1 MRLTILIN
9 GSDPTVSH
17 DYAVLWL
24 DTEEHRWSREAH
36 QGIDLPPWG
45 ELHDEDGV
53 TTLCAPSTDA
63 PLCTL
68 RGLHVDRKQRVS
80 AAQGAAAW
88 TALPTRAPTSGFW
101 RLQAVDRQTVR
112 AENSVFGNWPLALSF
127 LSVGIALCRRECG
140 FAGEQFARPF
150 ASSLA
155 ESGSLNFALYVI

>member
-24 DTEEHRWSREAH
+24 DTDQRRWSREAH

-45 ELHDEDGV
+45 ELRDEGGV

-80 AAQGAAAW
+80 AAQGDAA
-88 TALPTRAPTSGFW
+88 
-101 RLQAVDRQTVR
+101 
-112 AENSVFGNWPLALSF
+112 
-127 LSVGIALCRRECG
+127 
-140 FAGEQFARPF
+140 
-150 ASSLA
+150 
-155 ESGSLNFALYVI
+155 

>member
-24 DTEEHRWSREAH
+24 DTDQRRWSREAH

-45 ELHDEDGV
+45 ELRDEGGV

-80 AAQGAAAW
+80 AAQGDAAW
-88 TALPTRAPTSGFW
+88 TAVRNRTPTSGFW
-101 RLQAVDRQTVR
+101 RLQAVDRQNVR
-112 AENSVFGNWPLALSF
+112 AENSVFGN
-127 LSVGIALCRRECG
+127 
-140 FAGEQFARPF
+140 
-150 ASSLA
+150 
-155 ESGSLNFALYVI
+155 

>member
-24 DTEEHRWSREAH
+24 DTDQRRWSREAH

-45 ELHDEDGV
+45 ELRDGGGV

-80 AAQGAAAW
+80 AAQGDAAW
-88 TALPTRAPTSGFW
+88 TAVRNRAPTSGFW
-101 RLQAVDRQTVR
+101 RLQAVDRQNVR
-112 AENSVFGNWPLALSF
+112 AENSVFGN
-127 LSVGIALCRRECG
+127 
-140 FAGEQFARPF
+140 
-150 ASSLA
+150 
-155 ESGSLNFALYVI
+155 

>member
-24 DTEEHRWSREAH
+24 DTDERRWSREAH

-45 ELHDEDGV
+45 ELRDADGV

-80 AAQGAAAW
+80 SAEGSAAW
-88 TALPTRAPTSGFW
+88 TCVPARAPTTGYW
-101 RLQAVDRQTVR
+101 RLQAVDRQPVR
-112 AENSVFGNWPLALSF
+112 AEHRVFDS
-127 LSVGIALCRRECG
+127 
-140 FAGEQFARPF
+140 
-150 ASSLA
+150 
-155 ESGSLNFALYVI
+155 